1 MKVMKTVLAKR
12 ASKRML
18 TAPESERE
26 RLLAMAQGL
35 DDVIMLGRGDPD
47 LETPPHIIEA
57 AVKALRNGYT
67 HYTHWA
73 GMLELRQAI
82 SDKLKRDNR
91 LVYNPDTEI
100 VVTTGLQEAIYVIFQ
115 GLLNPDDEVLIADP
129 LYMSYDRAVKFAGG
143 KTVFIPTYEQ
153 DNYALKPDIIL
164 EHITH
169 RSKVL
174 VLVSPNNPTGAII
187 PVKTLEAIADIAK
200 DKDLLIISDEI
211 YEKLI
216 YDGSKHISIAS
227 FPDMHERTI
236 VLNGFSKA
244 YSMTGWRI
252 GYMAAPADFIKKIQI
267 LKHGLTISVNHAAQ
281 AGAIAAL
288 TGGEGCIHQTVEIYR
303 ERLNFLM
310 SQLDTMGLTYGRP
323 SGGMYIFANITSAH
337 RTSGEFCR
345 DLLMDSHVLLFPGTA
360 FGNAEGYVR
369 IPCLIPIEQMR
380 IAAQRMGDVVR
391 DYISNDRS
399 RTNGGG

>member
-1 MKVMKTVLAKR
+1 METVLAKQ
-12 ASKRML
+12 ASKYML
-18 TAPESERE
+18 TVPESERE
-26 RLLAMAQGL
+26 RLLTIAQGL
-35 DDVIMLGRGDPD
+35 NDVIMLGRGDPD

-57 AVKALRNGYT
+57 GAKALRNGYT

-91 LVYNPDTEI
+91 LTYNPDTEI

-115 GLLNPDDEVLIADP
+115 GLLNPGDEVLIADP

-153 DNYALKPDIIL
+153 DNYALKPETIL

-187 PVKTLEAIADIAK
+187 PAETLEVIADIAK
-200 DKDLLIISDEI
+200 DKNLLIISDEI
-211 YEKLI
+211 YEKLV
-216 YDGSKHISIAS
+216 YDASKHISIAS
-227 FPDMHERTI
+227 FPNMHERAI

-267 LKHGLTISVNHAAQ
+267 LKHSLTISVNHAAQ
-281 AGAIAAL
+281 VGAIAAL
-288 TGGEGCIHQTVEIYR
+288 TGGEECIHQTVEIYR

-310 SQLDTMGLTYGRP
+310 SQLDIMGLTYVRP
-323 SGGMYIFANITSAH
+323 SGGMYIFTNITPTH
-337 RTSGEFCR
+337 RTSAEFCR
-345 DLLMDSHVLLFPGTA
+345 DLLMDSHVLVFPGTA
-360 FGNAEGYVR
+360 FGNAEGYIR

-399 RTNGGG
+399 PTNGGG